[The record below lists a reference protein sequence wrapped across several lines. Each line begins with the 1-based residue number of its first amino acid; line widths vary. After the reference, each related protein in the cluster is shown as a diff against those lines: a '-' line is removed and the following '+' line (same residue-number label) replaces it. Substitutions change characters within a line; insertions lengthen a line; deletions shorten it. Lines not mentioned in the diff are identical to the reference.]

1 MFSDENIGFI
11 GGGNMGEALIRGL
24 IAASLFNAEKIS
36 VYDAAP
42 ARIEYLEKEFGIKGR
57 RSIGEVAQVC
67 GIIVLAVKPQ
77 VISQVLD
84 TLRSNIS
91 RKPLVISIAAGIALS
106 KLEGNLPDGTPVIRV
121 MPNAPALVQK
131 GASALSRGKAVSDE
145 QMQTGLLLFNAVGK
159 AVQVDEKLMDA
170 VTGLSGSAPAYIL
183 LVIEALIDAG
193 VYMGLPRN
201 TARDLV
207 VQTVI
212 GTSTML
218 EITGKHP
225 AELKDMIT
233 SPGGTTIHGLQVLE
247 SCSVRGALMECVEAA
262 TQRSA
267 ELGKG

>member
-1 MFSDENIGFI
+1 
-11 GGGNMGEALIRGL
+11 
-24 IAASLFNAEKIS
+24 
-36 VYDAAP
+36 
-42 ARIEYLEKEFGIKGR
+42 
-57 RSIGEVAQVC
+57 
-67 GIIVLAVKPQ
+67 
-77 VISQVLD
+77 
-84 TLRSNIS
+84 
-91 RKPLVISIAAGIALS
+91 
-106 KLEGNLPDGTPVIRV
+106 
-121 MPNAPALVQK
+121 
-131 GASALSRGKAVSDE
+131 
-145 QMQTGLLLFNAVGK
+145 MQTGLLLFNAVGK